1 MKNWT
6 NEELK
11 ETLSAVVA
19 RATIDPA
26 FRALA
31 LKDGATA
38 ISRVTQRP
46 LPDDVT
52 FRFVDNSGTV
62 KTIPL
67 PDPIPEATGELNE
80 NALEQISGGTDGPPP
95 APPISGGWSKLGPR
109 LR

>member
-6 NEELK
+6 NEELQ
-11 ETLSAVVA
+11 EALAAVA
-19 RATIDPA
+19 RRTAIDPA

-31 LKDGATA
+31 LQDGATA

-46 LPDDVT
+46 LPNNIT
-52 FRFVDNSGTV
+52 FRFVDNSGTL

-67 PDPIPEATGELNE
+67 PDPIPQPTDELE
-80 NALEQISGGTDGPPP
+80 EEALEKVSGGTDGPPP
-95 APPISGGWSKLGPR
+95 APPVSGGWSKIGPR